1 MDAKSD
7 VLLPHVLMMESAGET
22 GDQLPGMEDK
32 KVRGYHRHGFRF
44 TRGAKL
50 PNRLDGQFLSPDRII
65 SGTKEGDE
73 LRLLRARIRMVSQR
87 LDSVKR
93 ILKDKGSEITQ
104 EPKTVAVVDEEE
116 CTGCGLCYEICPV
129 GAVSMNV
136 TAGID
141 DSKCTACLACVK
153 QCPQGAI
160 AIRYKV

>member
-1 MDAKSD
+1 
-7 VLLPHVLMMESAGET
+7 
-22 GDQLPGMEDK
+22 MEDK
-32 KVRGYHRHGFRF
+32 KLRGYHRHGFRF
-44 TRGAKL
+44 TRVAKL

-73 LRLLRARIRMVSQR
+73 LRLLRTRIEMVYQR

-104 EPKTVAVVDEEE
+104 EPKTVAVVDEGE
-116 CTGCGLCYEICPV
+116 CAGCGLCYEVCPT
-129 GAVSMNV
+129 GAVSVNGS
-136 TAGID
+136 ARID
-141 DSKCTACLACVK
+141 ASKCTACLACVR